1 MTSPRITGLPKPK
14 KSNATS
20 RKKRT
25 PRGRAPAP
33 MPQVP
38 ENLGEMKGP
47 IGKIKKLKPR
57 KRVKKTTPA
66 PMPEVSFDKPGK
78 IKGGT
83 GKIRKL
89 KPGKAGIG
97 LSPVKRKKNN
107 KKAKKVSNKGKMVLF

>member
-1 MTSPRITGLPKPK
+1 MTSPRITRLPKPK

-33 MPQVP
+33 LPQVP
-38 ENLGEMKGP
+38 S
-47 IGKIKKLKPR
+47 
-57 KRVKKTTPA
+57 V
-66 PMPEVSFDKPGK
+66 PGK
-78 IKGGT
+78 IKGPI

-89 KPGKAGIG
+89 KPGKGGIG

-107 KKAKKVSNKGKMVLF
+107 KKVRKVSNKGKMVLF